1 MNQQPRRMDGESGHI
16 HRDEVDVSLQSRY
29 SWPDAEYDEVTW
41 EGGDQHFNDL
51 RFMSGMRGQNYSAFV
66 PPAIAEIDYSPSLVV
81 TSLAE
86 EASREISRFDE
97 KYGARIGPFS
107 TIMLRSESVASSQ
120 IENLTANAR
129 SLGEAEL
136 GVEEKLNA
144 TLVVRNVRAMESAL
158 AASENLDTGSILDMH
173 KALMKGTRD
182 DATAGSW
189 RQEQVWIGTS
199 SSSPIGAEFI
209 PPHHDRV
216 PALMDDVMVYA
227 RRTDVPAI
235 VQAAIAHA
243 QFETIHPF
251 TDGNGRTGRALI
263 HSMLK
268 RHGVAHNVSTPI
280 SAGLLADIGAY
291 HRSLDA
297 YRDGNPEP
305 IITLCSEASFRA
317 IKNGT
322 QLAEDVTSIAE
333 SWKTKITA
341 RKDAAVWRVIE
352 LLESRP
358 VVNAAVL
365 ETELGLDYLRSKR
378 AMDLL
383 VENGVVIGVDKYK
396 RGRFW
401 RAPEM
406 LSALDAF
413 AERAGRRQQSGSV

>member
-1 MNQQPRRMDGESGHI
+1 MTQQPLHVDGKFGHV
-16 HRDEVDVSLQSRY
+16 RKDEVNISLASSN
-29 SWPDAEYDEVTW
+29 SWPEAEFEEVTW
-41 EGGDQHFNDL
+41 NGGAGDFVDL
-51 RFMSGMRGQNYSAFV
+51 RFVSGMRGQNYKAFV
-66 PPAIAEIDYSPSLVV
+66 PPRIANVDYTPSSAVA
-81 TSLAE
+81 SLAE

-97 KYGARIGPFS
+97 KYGARVGPFA

-136 GVEEKLNA
+136 GVEDKLNA

-158 AASENLDTGSILDMH
+158 AASENLDTASILDMH
-173 KALMKGTRD
+173 KALMEGTRD
-182 DATAGSW
+182 EATAGSW

-199 SSSPIGAEFI
+199 SSSPIGADFI

-216 PALMDDVMVYA
+216 PALMEDLTAYA
-227 RRTDVPAI
+227 RRVDVPPM

-268 RHGVAHNVSTPI
+268 RHGVARNVSTPV
-280 SAGLLADIGAY
+280 SAGLLANISSY

-305 IITLCSEASFRA
+305 IVMLCSEASFRA

-322 QLAEDVTSIAE
+322 QLAEDVTSIAD
-333 SWKTKITA
+333 SWKTTIKA
-341 RKDAAVWRVIE
+341 RKDAAVWKVLD

-365 ETELGLDYLRSKR
+365 ERELGLDYLRSKR

-383 VENGVVIGVDKYK
+383 AENGIVIGVDKYK

-406 LSALDAF
+406 LTALDAF
-413 AERAGRRQQSGSV
+413 AERAGRRQQSGTV

>member
-1 MNQQPRRMDGESGHI
+1 
-16 HRDEVDVSLQSRY
+16 
-29 SWPDAEYDEVTW
+29 
-41 EGGDQHFNDL
+41 
-51 RFMSGMRGQNYSAFV
+51 
-66 PPAIAEIDYSPSLVV
+66 
-81 TSLAE
+81 
-86 EASREISRFDE
+86 
-97 KYGARIGPFS
+97 
-107 TIMLRSESVASSQ
+107 MLRSESVASSQ

-136 GVEEKLNA
+136 GVEDKLNA

-158 AASENLDTGSILDMH
+158 AASENLDTGSILDLH
-173 KALMKGTRD
+173 KALMEGMRD
-182 DATAGSW
+182 GATAGSW

-199 SSSPIGAEFI
+199 SSSPIGADFI

-216 PALMDDVMVYA
+216 PALMEELTVYV
-227 RRTDVPAI
+227 RRADVPPM

-251 TDGNGRTGRALI
+251 TDGNGRTGRTLF

-268 RHGVAHNVSTPI
+268 RHGVARNVSTPV
-280 SAGLLADIGAY
+280 SAGLLANISAY

-305 IITLCSEASFRA
+305 IVTLCSEASFRA

-333 SWKTKITA
+333 SWKTTIKA
-341 RKDAAVWRVIE
+341 RKDAAVWKVLD

-358 VVNAAVL
+358 VINAAVL
-365 ETELGLDYLRSKR
+365 EKELGLDYLRSKR
-378 AMDLL
+378 AMGLL
-383 VENGVVIGVDKYK
+383 AENGIVIGVDKYK
-396 RGRFW
+396 QSRFW

-406 LSALDAF
+406 LTALDAF
-413 AERAGRRQQSGSV
+413 AERAGRWQQSGTV

>member
-1 MNQQPRRMDGESGHI
+1 MNQQPRHMDGKFGHS
-16 HRDEVDVSLQSRY
+16 HRDEANNSLSSSN
-29 SWPDAEYDEVTW
+29 SWPEAEYDEVTW
-41 EGGDQHFNDL
+41 EGGAQDFNDL
-51 RFMSGMRGQNYSAFV
+51 RFMSGMRGQNYEAFV
-66 PPAIAEIDYSPSLVV
+66 PPTIAETGYAPSPQIA
-81 TSLAE
+81 SLAE

-97 KYGARIGPFS
+97 KYGARVGPFA

-136 GVEEKLNA
+136 GIEEELNA

-173 KALMKGTRD
+173 RALMKGTRD
-182 DATAGSW
+182 EATAGSW
-189 RQEQVWIGTS
+189 RQQQVWIGTS

-216 PALMDDVMVYA
+216 PALMEDLMVYA
-227 RRTDVPAI
+227 RRTDVPTMA
-235 VQAAIAHA
+235 QAAIAHA
-243 QFETIHPF
+243 QFETVHPF
-251 TDGNGRTGRALI
+251 TDGNGRIGRALI

-268 RHGVAHNVSTPI
+268 RHGVARNVSTPV

-297 YRDGNPEP
+297 YRAGNPEP

-317 IKNGT
+317 IWNGT
-322 QLAEDVTSIAE
+322 QLAEDVTSIAD
-333 SWKTKITA
+333 SWKAKIKA
-341 RKDAAVWRVIE
+341 RKDAAVWRVLE

-365 ETELGLDYLRSKR
+365 EAELGLDYLRSKR

-383 VENGVVIGVDKYK
+383 TENGVVIGVDKYK

-406 LSALDAF
+406 LNALDAF
-413 AERAGRRQQSGSV
+413 AERAGRRRQSGSV